1 MNLNDL
7 LLNAFEHMETVLN
20 SLLLSS
26 LVNTE
31 YENLPQYK
39 AGLGTWIS
47 RYLLCKG
54 APLTEA
60 FEEMGI
66 YDKDEIAFIILKQFY
81 CYLKD
86 KQEQKF

>member
-31 YENLPQYK
+31 YENLSQYK

-54 APLTEA
+54 APLNSR
-60 FEEMGI
+60 
-66 YDKDEIAFIILKQFY
+66 DRV
-81 CYLKD
+81 
-86 KQEQKF
+86 

>member
-31 YENLPQYK
+31 YENLSQYK
-39 AGLGTWIS
+39 EGLGNWIN

-54 APLTEA
+54 APLNSR
-60 FEEMGI
+60 
-66 YDKDEIAFIILKQFY
+66 DRV
-81 CYLKD
+81 
-86 KQEQKF
+86 

>member
-1 MNLNDL
+1 MDKQVFALQR
-7 LLNAFEHMETVLN
+7 
-20 SLLLSS
+20 SS
-26 LVNTE
+26 PTD
-31 YENLPQYK
+31 
-39 AGLGTWIS
+39 
-47 RYLLCKG
+47 
-54 APLTEA
+54 A

>member
-1 MNLNDL
+1 MDKQVV
-7 LLNAFEHMETVLN
+7 AF
-20 SLLLSS
+20 
-26 LVNTE
+26 
-31 YENLPQYK
+31 
-39 AGLGTWIS
+39 
-47 RYLLCKG
+47 G
-54 APLTEA
+54 APLTDA